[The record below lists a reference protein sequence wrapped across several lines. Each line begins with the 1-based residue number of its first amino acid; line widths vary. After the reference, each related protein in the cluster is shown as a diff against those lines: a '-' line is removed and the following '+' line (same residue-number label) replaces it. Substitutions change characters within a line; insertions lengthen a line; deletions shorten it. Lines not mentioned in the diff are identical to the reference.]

1 MFNKKYKLKSISLKM
16 AQNQENEYYN
26 GEEEE
31 IDINKLNELEK
42 EKFEKDFLSIISYK
56 SSNDSPVKQNVL
68 KKTDDQAASLS
79 TSASGD
85 ENPISKFM
93 SLKAKIDSIEKEI
106 NLYSENADLINNNE
120 SLDNCLTKFKKIKE
134 AANFIGQS
142 KNFIELKKLI
152 DEQKL
157 KKEEKMENFA
167 ILQKKMNEN
176 LNIHLINRA
185 NIINK
190 LKSENPGEFNNLD
203 YELFVTPETK
213 KIKKLSKIIEIKKKL
228 ENIKNL
234 IGEWDM
240 EQNKKNLNDT
250 IDDLKRDINLSNI
263 KFKKEIEE
271 QRDII
276 VKRVKEMENDDF
288 YNAIDKEYIDDLFT
302 GFQNSQEIEN
312 TIVET
317 VTKMENLKEGHEVS
331 AYVGL
336 QLQEMIE
343 QQEKL
348 GNEINNNSQILINLK
363 KNIKNNIEIM
373 RKNIELLKAK
383 INSKK

>member
-1 MFNKKYKLKSISLKM
+1 MT
-16 AQNQENEYYN
+16 QNQENEYYN
-26 GEEEE
+26 GNEEE

-42 EKFEKDFLSIISYK
+42 EKFEKEFLSIISYK
-56 SSNDSPVKQNVL
+56 GNNDSPVKKNVIKRNEEIPL
-68 KKTDDQAASLS
+68 SSS

-93 SLKAKIDSIEKEI
+93 SLKSKIDSIEKEI
-106 NLYSENADLINNNE
+106 NLYSENADLINSDN
-120 SLDNCLTKFKKIKE
+120 SMDNCLTKLKKIKE

-142 KNFIELKKLI
+142 KNFIELKKI
-152 DEQKL
+152 IEEQKL
-157 KKEEKMENFA
+157 SKTEKLENYA

-185 NIINK
+185 NIINR
-190 LKSENPGEFNNLD
+190 LKSENPDDFNNLD
-203 YELFVTPETK
+203 YQLFVTPETK

-228 ENIKNL
+228 ENVKNL
-234 IGEWDM
+234 IGEWDI
-240 EQNKKNLNDT
+240 EQNKKNLVDT
-250 IDDLKRDINLSNI
+250 INELKIDVNLSNI
-263 KFKKEIEE
+263 KFKKEIE
-271 QRDII
+271 QQKDII
-276 VKRVKEMENDDF
+276 AKRVKEMDKNDEF
-288 YNAIDKEYIDDLFT
+288 YNVIDKEYIDDLFT

-312 TIVET
+312 IITET
-317 VTKMENLKEGHEVS
+317 VNKMESLKEGHEVS

-348 GNEINNNSQILINLK
+348 GNEINNNNQILINLK

-373 RKNIELLKAK
+373 RKNIELLKNK

>member
-1 MFNKKYKLKSISLKM
+1 MT
-16 AQNQENEYYN
+16 QNQENEFYN
-26 GEEEE
+26 GDEEE

-42 EKFEKDFLSIISYK
+42 EKFDKDFLSIISYK
-56 SSNDSPVKQNVL
+56 ASNDSPVKENAI
-68 KKTDDQAASLS
+68 KKSDDNAISCS
-79 TSASGD
+79 TSASDD

-120 SLDNCLTKFKKIKE
+120 SMDNCLTKFKKIKE

-142 KNFIELKKLI
+142 KNFIELKKII

-157 KKEEKMENFA
+157 NKTEKLENYA

-176 LNIHLINRA
+176 LNMHLINRA

-190 LKSENPGEFNNLD
+190 LKFENPGEYNNLD

-213 KIKKLSKIIEIKKKL
+213 KIKKLTKIIEIKKKL

-250 IDDLKRDINLSNI
+250 IEDLKRDINLSNI
-263 KFKKEIEE
+263 KFKKEIEA
-271 QRDII
+271 QKDII
-276 VKRVKEMENDDF
+276 IKRVKEMENDDF
-288 YNAIDKEYIDDLFT
+288 YNVIDKEYIDDLFT

-312 TIVET
+312 TITET
-317 VTKMENLKEGHEVS
+317 VTKMESLKEGHEVS

>member
-1 MFNKKYKLKSISLKM
+1 MT
-16 AQNQENEYYN
+16 QNQENEYYN
-26 GEEEE
+26 GNEEE

-42 EKFEKDFLSIISYK
+42 EKFEKEFLSIISYK
-56 SSNDSPVKQNVL
+56 GNNDSPVKKNVIKRNEEIPL
-68 KKTDDQAASLS
+68 SSS

-93 SLKAKIDSIEKEI
+93 SLKSKIDSIEKEI
-106 NLYSENADLINNNE
+106 NLYSENADLINSDN
-120 SLDNCLTKFKKIKE
+120 SMDNCLTKLKKIKE

-142 KNFIELKKLI
+142 KNFIELKKI
-152 DEQKL
+152 IEEQKL
-157 KKEEKMENFA
+157 SKTEKLENYA

-185 NIINK
+185 NIINR
-190 LKSENPGEFNNLD
+190 LKSENPDDFNNLD
-203 YELFVTPETK
+203 YQLFVTPETK

-240 EQNKKNLNDT
+240 EQNKKNLVDT
-250 IDDLKRDINLSNI
+250 INELKMDVNLSNI
-263 KFKKEIEE
+263 KFKKEIE
-271 QRDII
+271 QQKDII
-276 VKRVKEMENDDF
+276 AKRVKEMDKNDEF
-288 YNAIDKEYIDDLFT
+288 YNVIDKEYIDDLFT

-312 TIVET
+312 IITET
-317 VTKMENLKEGHEVS
+317 VNKMESLKEGHEVS

-348 GNEINNNSQILINLK
+348 GNEINNNNQILINLK

-373 RKNIELLKAK
+373 RKNIELLKNK

>member
-1 MFNKKYKLKSISLKM
+1 
-16 AQNQENEYYN
+16 
-26 GEEEE
+26 
-31 IDINKLNELEK
+31 
-42 EKFEKDFLSIISYK
+42 
-56 SSNDSPVKQNVL
+56 
-68 KKTDDQAASLS
+68 
-79 TSASGD
+79 
-85 ENPISKFM
+85 M
-93 SLKAKIDSIEKEI
+93 SLKSKIDSIEKEI

-120 SLDNCLTKFKKIKE
+120 SMENCLSKLKKIKE
-134 AANFIGQS
+134 AANFISQS
-142 KNFIELKKLI
+142 KNFIELKKII

-157 KKEEKMENFA
+157 NKTEKLENYI

-190 LKSENPGEFNNLD
+190 LKSENPDEFNNLD
-203 YELFVTPETK
+203 YQFFVTPETK
-213 KIKKLSKIIEIKKKL
+213 KIKKLSKIIDIKKKL
-228 ENIKNL
+228 ENITNL

-240 EQNKKNLNDT
+240 EQNKKNLTDT
-250 IDDLKRDINLSNI
+250 INDLKRDVNLSNI
-263 KFKKEIEE
+263 NFKREIEK
-271 QRDII
+271 QKDII
-276 VKRVKEMENDDF
+276 AKRVKEMDKNDEF
-288 YNAIDKEYIDDLFT
+288 YNVIDKEYIDGLFT

-312 TIVET
+312 IISET
-317 VTKMENLKEGHEVS
+317 VNKMESLKEGHEVS

-373 RKNIELLKAK
+373 KKNIELLKAK
-383 INSKK
+383 INNKK

>member
-1 MFNKKYKLKSISLKM
+1 M

-56 SSNDSPVKQNVL
+56 SSNDSPVKKNL
-68 KKTDDQAASLS
+68 IKKNDDKAFSCS

-120 SLDNCLTKFKKIKE
+120 SLDNCLSKLKKIKE

-142 KNFIELKKLI
+142 KNFIELKKII

-157 KKEEKMENFA
+157 NKAEKMENYA

-213 KIKKLSKIIEIKKKL
+213 KIKKLSKILEIKKKL

-240 EQNKKNLNDT
+240 EQNKKNLIDT
-250 IDDLKRDINLSNI
+250 INELKMDVNMSNI
-263 KFKKEIEE
+263 KFKKEIEK
-271 QRDII
+271 QKDII
-276 VKRVKEMENDDF
+276 AKRVKEMDKNDEF
-288 YNAIDKEYIDDLFT
+288 YNVIDKEYIDDLFT

-312 TIVET
+312 VITET

>member
-1 MFNKKYKLKSISLKM
+1 M
-16 AQNQENEYYN
+16 AQNQENEFYN
-26 GEEEE
+26 GDEEE

-56 SSNDSPVKQNVL
+56 DSNDSPIKKNIVKRNEYIPL
-68 KKTDDQAASLS
+68 SSL

-93 SLKAKIDSIEKEI
+93 SLKSKIDSIEKEI
-106 NLYSENADLINNNE
+106 NLYSENADLINSDKSME
-120 SLDNCLTKFKKIKE
+120 NCLIKLKKIKE
-134 AANFIGQS
+134 AANFISQS
-142 KNFIELKKLI
+142 KNFMELKKII

-157 KKEEKMENFA
+157 NKTEKLENFA

-176 LNIHLINRA
+176 LNMHLINRA
-185 NIINK
+185 NIISR
-190 LKSENPGEFNNLD
+190 LKAENPDDFNNLD
-203 YELFVTPETK
+203 YQLFVTPETK
-213 KIKKLSKIIEIKKKL
+213 KLKKLSKIIEIKKKL

-234 IGEWDM
+234 LGEWDM
-240 EQNKKNLNDT
+240 EQNKKNLVDT
-250 IDDLKRDINLSNI
+250 INELKMDVNLSNI
-263 KFKKEIEE
+263 KFKKEVEK
-271 QRDII
+271 QKDII
-276 VKRVKEMENDDF
+276 AKRVKEMEKNDEF

-312 TIVET
+312 IITETIN
-317 VTKMENLKEGHEVS
+317 KMESLKEGHEVS

-383 INSKK
+383 INNIK

>member
-1 MFNKKYKLKSISLKM
+1 M
-16 AQNQENEYYN
+16 
-26 GEEEE
+26 
-31 IDINKLNELEK
+31 
-42 EKFEKDFLSIISYK
+42 
-56 SSNDSPVKQNVL
+56 KQNVL

-142 KNFIELKKLI
+142 KNFIELKKII

-157 KKEEKMENFA
+157 NKTEKLENYA

-263 KFKKEIEE
+263 ESKKKLKHKKI
-271 QRDII
+271 
-276 VKRVKEMENDDF
+276 
-288 YNAIDKEYIDDLFT
+288 LL
-302 GFQNSQEIEN
+302 
-312 TIVET
+312 
-317 VTKMENLKEGHEVS
+317 LKE
-331 AYVGL
+331 
-336 QLQEMIE
+336 
-343 QQEKL
+343 
-348 GNEINNNSQILINLK
+348 LK
-363 KNIKNNIEIM
+363 KWKMMIFIM
-373 RKNIELLKAK
+373 
-383 INSKK
+383 

>member
-1 MFNKKYKLKSISLKM
+1 MT
-16 AQNQENEYYN
+16 QNQETEYYN
-26 GEEEE
+26 GNEEE

-42 EKFEKDFLSIISYK
+42 EKFEKEFLSIISYK
-56 SSNDSPVKQNVL
+56 GSNDSPVKKNVIKRNEDIPL
-68 KKTDDQAASLS
+68 SSS

-85 ENPISKFM
+85 ENPISKFI
-93 SLKAKIDSIEKEI
+93 SLKSKIDSIEKEI
-106 NLYSENADLINNNE
+106 NLYSENADLINSDN
-120 SLDNCLTKFKKIKE
+120 SMDNCLTKLKKIKE

-142 KNFIELKKLI
+142 KNFIELKKI
-152 DEQKL
+152 IEEQKL
-157 KKEEKMENFA
+157 SKTEKLENFA

-185 NIINK
+185 NIINR
-190 LKSENPGEFNNLD
+190 LKSENPDDFNNLD
-203 YELFVTPETK
+203 YQLFVTPETK

-228 ENIKNL
+228 ENVKNL
-234 IGEWDM
+234 IGEWDI
-240 EQNKKNLNDT
+240 EQNKKNLVDT
-250 IDDLKRDINLSNI
+250 INELKMDVNLSNI
-263 KFKKEIEE
+263 KFKKEIE
-271 QRDII
+271 QQKDII
-276 VKRVKEMENDDF
+276 AKRVKEMDKNDEF
-288 YNAIDKEYIDDLFT
+288 YNVIDKEYIDDLFT

-312 TIVET
+312 IITET
-317 VTKMENLKEGHEVS
+317 VNKMESLKEGHEVS

-348 GNEINNNSQILINLK
+348 GNEINNNNQILINLK

-373 RKNIELLKAK
+373 RKNIELLKNK

>member
-1 MFNKKYKLKSISLKM
+1 MT
-16 AQNQENEYYN
+16 QNQENEYYN
-26 GEEEE
+26 GNEEE

-42 EKFEKDFLSIISYK
+42 EKFEKEFLSIISYK
-56 SSNDSPVKQNVL
+56 GNNDSPVKKNVIKRNEEIPL
-68 KKTDDQAASLS
+68 SSS

-93 SLKAKIDSIEKEI
+93 SLKSKIDSIEKEI
-106 NLYSENADLINNNE
+106 NLYSENADLINSDN
-120 SLDNCLTKFKKIKE
+120 SMDNCLTKLKKIKE

-142 KNFIELKKLI
+142 KNFIELKKI
-152 DEQKL
+152 IEEQKL
-157 KKEEKMENFA
+157 SKTEKLENYA

-185 NIINK
+185 NIINR
-190 LKSENPGEFNNLD
+190 LKSENPDDFNNLD
-203 YELFVTPETK
+203 YQLFVTPETK

-240 EQNKKNLNDT
+240 EQNKKNLVDT
-250 IDDLKRDINLSNI
+250 INELKIDVNLSNI
-263 KFKKEIEE
+263 KFKKEIE
-271 QRDII
+271 QQKDII
-276 VKRVKEMENDDF
+276 AKRVKEMDKNDEF
-288 YNAIDKEYIDDLFT
+288 YNVIDKEYIDDLFT

-312 TIVET
+312 IITET
-317 VTKMENLKEGHEVS
+317 VNKMESLKEGHEVS

-348 GNEINNNSQILINLK
+348 GNEINNNNQILINLK

-373 RKNIELLKAK
+373 RKNIELLKNK

>member
-1 MFNKKYKLKSISLKM
+1 M

-26 GEEEE
+26 GNEEE

-56 SSNDSPVKQNVL
+56 DSNDSPVKKNIVKSNEDRAL
-68 KKTDDQAASLS
+68 SSS

-93 SLKAKIDSIEKEI
+93 SLKSKIDSIEKEI
-106 NLYSENADLINNNE
+106 NLYSENTNLINNNE
-120 SLDNCLTKFKKIKE
+120 SMENCLSKLKKIKE
-134 AANFIGQS
+134 AANFISQS
-142 KNFIELKKLI
+142 KNFIELKKII

-157 KKEEKMENFA
+157 NKTEKLENYA

-190 LKSENPGEFNNLD
+190 LKSENPDEFNNLD
-203 YELFVTPETK
+203 YQLFVTPETK
-213 KIKKLSKIIEIKKKL
+213 KIKKLSKIIEIKKKI
-228 ENIKNL
+228 ENTKNL

-263 KFKKEIEE
+263 KFKKEIEA
-271 QRDII
+271 QKDII
-276 VKRVKEMENDDF
+276 IKRVKEMENDDF
-288 YNAIDKEYIDDLFT
+288 YNVIDKEYIDDLFT

-312 TIVET
+312 IITET
-317 VTKMENLKEGHEVS
+317 VNKMESLKEGHEVS

-336 QLQEMIE
+336 KLQEMIE

-363 KNIKNNIEIM
+363 KNIKNNIEVM

-383 INSKK
+383 INNKK

>member
-1 MFNKKYKLKSISLKM
+1 MT
-16 AQNQENEYYN
+16 QNQENEFYN
-26 GEEEE
+26 GDEEE

>member
-1 MFNKKYKLKSISLKM
+1 M
-16 AQNQENEYYN
+16 AQNQENEFYN
-26 GEEEE
+26 GNEEE

-56 SSNDSPVKQNVL
+56 ESNDSPIKKNIVKRNEDRL
-68 KKTDDQAASLS
+68 LSSS

-93 SLKAKIDSIEKEI
+93 SLKSKIDSIEKEI
-106 NLYSENADLINNNE
+106 NLYSENVDLINNNE
-120 SLDNCLTKFKKIKE
+120 FMENCLSKLKKIKE
-134 AANFIGQS
+134 AANFISQS
-142 KNFIELKKLI
+142 KNFIELKKII

-157 KKEEKMENFA
+157 NNSEKMENYA

-190 LKSENPGEFNNLD
+190 LKSENPDEFNNLD
-203 YELFVTPETK
+203 YQFFVTPETK
-213 KIKKLSKIIEIKKKL
+213 KIKKLSKIIDIKKKL

-240 EQNKKNLNDT
+240 EQNKKNLTDT
-250 IDDLKRDINLSNI
+250 INDLKRDVNLSNI
-263 KFKKEIEE
+263 NFKREIEK
-271 QRDII
+271 QKDII
-276 VKRVKEMENDDF
+276 AKRVKEMDKNDEF
-288 YNAIDKEYIDDLFT
+288 YNVIDKEYIDGLFT

-312 TIVET
+312 IISET
-317 VTKMENLKEGHEVS
+317 VNKMESLKEGHEVS

-373 RKNIELLKAK
+373 KKNIELLKAK
-383 INSKK
+383 INNKK

>member
-1 MFNKKYKLKSISLKM
+1 M

-26 GEEEE
+26 GNEEE

-56 SSNDSPVKQNVL
+56 DINDSPFKKNFVKRNEDIAL
-68 KKTDDQAASLS
+68 SSS

-93 SLKAKIDSIEKEI
+93 SLKSKIDSIEKEI
-106 NLYSENADLINNNE
+106 NLYSENTNLINNNE
-120 SLDNCLTKFKKIKE
+120 SMENCLSKLKKIKE
-134 AANFIGQS
+134 AANFISQS
-142 KNFIELKKLI
+142 KNFIELKKI
-152 DEQKL
+152 INEQKL
-157 KKEEKMENFA
+157 NKTEKLENYA

-190 LKSENPGEFNNLD
+190 LKSENPDEFNNLD
-203 YELFVTPETK
+203 YQLFVTPETK
-213 KIKKLSKIIEIKKKL
+213 KIKKLSKIIEIKKKI
-228 ENIKNL
+228 ENTKNL

-263 KFKKEIEE
+263 KFKKEIEA
-271 QRDII
+271 QKDII
-276 VKRVKEMENDDF
+276 IKRVKEMENDDF
-288 YNAIDKEYIDDLFT
+288 YNVIDKEYIDDLFT

-312 TIVET
+312 IITET
-317 VTKMENLKEGHEVS
+317 VNKMESLKEGHEVS

-336 QLQEMIE
+336 KLQEMIE

-363 KNIKNNIEIM
+363 KNIKNNIEVM

-383 INSKK
+383 INNKK